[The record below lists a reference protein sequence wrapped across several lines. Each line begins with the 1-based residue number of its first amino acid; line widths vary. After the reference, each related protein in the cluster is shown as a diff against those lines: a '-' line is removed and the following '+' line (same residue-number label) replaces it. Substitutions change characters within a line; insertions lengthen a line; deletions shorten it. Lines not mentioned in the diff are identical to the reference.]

1 MNKRKDDFKIIF
13 TIKRLNNGEGKLSLD
28 CNKRNINDTLLH
40 EQLFYEVINHVVKV
54 VSKQDI
60 NDKYFGLEKFIKDNE
75 KIKIKIII
83 DELKED

>member
-1 MNKRKDDFKIIF
+1 MNKRKDDFKITF
-13 TIKRLNNGEGKLSLD
+13 TIKYLNDCEAKVNLE
-28 CNKRNINDTLLH
+28 CNKRNIKGTSLY

-60 NDKYFGLEKFIKDNE
+60 NDKYFDLEKFIKDNE
-75 KIKIKIII
+75 KLKIKCII